1 MLTISGILP
10 LTLSAS
16 TTLLREFIRSHRSTQ
31 KSKKGPFQTH
41 YYDCRLKG
49 RPPGTPQNQDPNKKK
64 RKRAARERDLC
75 DMKIKVVETIVE
87 DGSGVGK
94 TFTIE
99 RVRKEGLPQR
109 ARIGDPADVGG
120 EGSAADGQVL
130 EQQLEDVMGLGM
142 GDDLQLN
149 DPGAGDGPH
158 SLGILASNKAVD
170 MDQYGIPGLLG
181 EVHRHTLEESDRIKK
196 CTVEREGI
204 KRQKE
209 MKKVQVSLT
218 QPPSISSLVIPFFL
232 PNSSLPFSHRLLP
245 KWCGPILYCYTR
257 GSALLETKPFVFES
271 RFSPKQ
277 YHYAQNIITYAHVM
291 TLFP

>member
-1 MLTISGILP
+1 
-10 LTLSAS
+10 
-16 TTLLREFIRSHRSTQ
+16 
-31 KSKKGPFQTH
+31 
-41 YYDCRLKG
+41 
-49 RPPGTPQNQDPNKKK
+49 
-64 RKRAARERDLC
+64 
-75 DMKIKVVETIVE
+75 MKIKVVETIVE

-130 EQQLEDVMGLGM
+130 EQQLEDVMGLEM
-142 GDDLQLN
+142 GDELQLN

-158 SLGILASNKAVD
+158 SLGILASNKAVE

-218 QPPSISSLVIPFFL
+218 QPLSISSLIIPFFL
-232 PNSSLPFSHRLLP
+232 PNSSSPPCSVTSASPEGSGVSLSYIVIPEVLPF
-245 KWCGPILYCYTR
+245 
-257 GSALLETKPFVFES
+257 
-271 RFSPKQ
+271 
-277 YHYAQNIITYAHVM
+277 
-291 TLFP
+291 